1 VTPQKNDDML
11 RFVLSNHFYDVL
23 ELLQCRSL
31 AQLHEKTLK
40 ISNGLGF
47 ESFLYGMRIKLPG
60 MAPDDFILSA
70 YPDSWWQK
78 YCDEALITVD
88 PIMRQAFPGR
98 LPYLWHEA
106 TNLNIRE
113 QHFMEEAKGHGL
125 KTGVTMP
132 VHVNTG
138 EAGLLSLTRSDCGVA
153 PKKEVVARLAEA
165 NLLAIYLHEALR
177 NLISPEADGLFQQ
190 LPKLSPREM
199 ECLRWMCVGKSA
211 WEVSVILAISEAT
224 VRGYLRT
231 AYEKLGVSTQSQA
244 IAKSVS
250 FGLLTP

>member
-1 VTPQKNDDML
+1 
-11 RFVLSNHFYDVL
+11 
-23 ELLQCRSL
+23 
-31 AQLHEKTLK
+31 
-40 ISNGLGF
+40 
-47 ESFLYGMRIKLPG
+47 MRVKLPG
-60 MAPDDFILSA
+60 VAPDDFILSA

-113 QHFMEEAKGHGL
+113 QHFMEEARGHGL
-125 KTGVTMP
+125 NTGVTMP
-132 VHVNTG
+132 VHITTG
-138 EAGLLSLTRSDCGVA
+138 EAGLLSLTRPDCGVN
-153 PKKEVVARLAEA
+153 PRKEVLAHLAEA

-177 NLISPEADGLFQQ
+177 NLISPAADDLFQQ

-199 ECLRWMCVGKSA
+199 ECLRWLCAGKSA

-250 FGLLTP
+250 FGLITP